1 MKLNK
6 KQIIGMIFGLAVI
19 ISSIV
24 FFRDTNFFY
33 FIGIIG
39 LIVGVT
45 PFVLT
50 LILERSRQKQVESKF
65 LEFIRD
71 LVENVKAGT
80 PISKSILILKDRSYG
95 PLSPYVQKLAN
106 QISLGIPLND
116 SLITFAQDTKSKV
129 ISRAVSLISEA
140 QRAGGK
146 IDIILESVSSSV
158 NQIENL
164 KKERKSA
171 VSNLVVQGY
180 IIFVVFI
187 LIMLIL
193 QFIILPW
200 VGQISDVGDVSL
212 NVKPASVEEVS
223 SRPMF
228 FLILLQSF
236 FAGFVI
242 GKISEGSFRDGIK
255 HSFILLAITLVITS
269 GANAFFGLWWGFGL

>member
-146 IDIILESVSSSV
+146 IDTILESVSSSV